1 MQIIKKIV
9 GMASDDEAVQ
19 LKATQAARKT
29 LSQDRTPPIDMMIDA
44 GLLPRCIEFLTY
56 SHK

>member
-1 MQIIKKIV
+1 
-9 GMASDDEAVQ
+9 MASDDEAVQ